1 MSLKVFRRPN
11 VHYILLLGILLLGL
25 GLRFWHL
32 DSKPLWL
39 DEVLSALFTMGRSY
53 QDIPREQFFSS
64 TALDQLFTLQPG
76 KTCSQIAQTIATES
90 VHPPLFFCLMHRWL
104 NLLHPNAENW
114 IWAIR
119 SLPALLGVGAIAAI
133 YYLNRIAFSK
143 TAGLA
148 GAALMAVSPFAVYLS
163 QEARHYTLPM
173 LLITLALAALVQM
186 QQDLARQSFR
196 PWVWLGWVA
205 LNSIGLY
212 VHYFFALAIVAQV
225 AALGGWMLERSLR
238 DTRAHPR
245 HHWGIF
251 AGAIAGIILCYLP
264 WIPTMISHAGRPETD
279 WLIPYKPDWL
289 DRVAPLYQTIVGWV
303 PMIIAL
309 PVENQPFTLKVTS
322 SLIIAVFMLWLISR
336 VVVEFRS
343 LWKTFSFRPAIVLLL
358 GFTLCVILEFFA
370 IVYVLGKDITVVPR
384 YNFVYYPGI
393 CALLG
398 ACFGNVGVRR
408 EALPWGAWTGG
419 IGRSLTILLLVGLI
433 SSGFVVN
440 GWVFQKSY
448 HPNKVAQDMAF
459 EPGQPLI
466 MIVGHASLQEIALGL
481 SFALELRKLYS
492 AEDVE
497 KSVRFAFFDRSQG
510 YQQMWKTLARVPQS
524 LPLPL
529 NLWVVASPGMR
540 TKDYPER
547 LRLAS
552 QPGQRRTLCQVDPE
566 EFHRIGFPYQL
577 FRCAVKG
584 SKNIL

>member
-1 MSLKVFRRPN
+1 VSLKVFRRPIA
-11 VHYILLLGILLLGL
+11 HYTILLAILLLGL

-53 QDIPREQFFSS
+53 QDIPREQFFPL
-64 TALDQLFTLQPG
+64 TALDQLFTLQTG
-76 KTCSQIAQTIATES
+76 TTCPQIAQTIATES

-104 NLLHPNAENW
+104 NLLHPNAKNW
-114 IWAIR
+114 VWAIR
-119 SLPALLGVGAIAAI
+119 SLPALFGVGAIGAI
-133 YYLNRIAFSK
+133 YYLNRVAFSK

-148 GAALMAVSPFAVYLS
+148 SAALMAVSPFAVYLS

-173 LLITLALAALVQM
+173 VLITLALAGLMQM
-186 QQDLARQSFR
+186 QQDLTRQAFR
-196 PWVWLGWVA
+196 PWVWLGWVV

-225 AALGGWMLERSLR
+225 IALGGWMLMGQRRPL
-238 DTRAHPR
+238 
-245 HHWGIF
+245 HHWGLLV
-251 AGAIAGIILCYLP
+251 GAIAGIILCDLP
-264 WIPTMISHAGRPETD
+264 WLPTLISHAGRPETD

-289 DRVAPLYQTIVGWV
+289 DRVAPLYQTVMGWV
-303 PMIIAL
+303 LMVIAL
-309 PVENQPFTLKVTS
+309 PVENQPFAIKIAS
-322 SLIIAVFMLWLISR
+322 SLIIAVFALWLIIC

-343 LWKTFSFRPAIVLLL
+343 LWKTFSFRPAIVLIL
-358 GFTLCVILEFFA
+358 GFTVCVILEFFA
-370 IVYVLGKDITVVPR
+370 IVYILGKDITVVPR
-384 YNFVYYPGI
+384 YNFVYYPGV

-398 ACFGNVGVRR
+398 ACFGGSGVRR
-408 EALPWGAWTGG
+408 ETLPWGVWMGG
-419 IGRSLTILLLVGLI
+419 VGRSLIILLLVGLI

-448 HPNKVAQDMAF
+448 HPDEVAQDMAL
-459 EPGQPLI
+459 EPDRPLI
-466 MIVGHASLQEIALGL
+466 VVVSYASIQEVALGL

-492 AEDVE
+492 VEDVE

-510 YQQMWKTLARVPQS
+510 YQQMWKTLARSPQP

-529 NLWVVASPGMR
+529 NMWVVASPGLR

-552 QPGQRRTLCQVDPE
+552 QPGQRRTICQIDPE

-584 SKNIL
+584 SKGSALK

>member
-1 MSLKVFRRPN
+1 VFFKVFRRPIA
-11 VHYILLLGILLLGL
+11 HYILLLAILLLGL

-39 DEVLSALFTMGRSY
+39 DEVLSALFTMGRSD
-53 QDIPREQFFSS
+53 QDIPREQFFPL

-76 KTCSQIAQTIATES
+76 ITCPQIAHTIATKS

-104 NLLHPNAENW
+104 NLLQPNANNW
-114 IWAIR
+114 VWAIR
-119 SLPALLGVGAIAAI
+119 SLPALFGVGAIGAS

-143 TAGLA
+143 SAGLA

-173 LLITLALAALVQM
+173 LLITLALAGLVQM
-186 QQDLARQSFR
+186 QQDLAQQAFR
-196 PWVWLGWVA
+196 PWVWLGWMA

-212 VHYFFALAIVAQV
+212 VHYFFVLALMAQIVALA
-225 AALGGWMLERSLR
+225 GWMLIGHRPL
-238 DTRAHPR
+238 
-245 HHWGIF
+245 HHWGLLG
-251 AGAIAGIILCYLP
+251 GAIAGIILCYLP
-264 WIPTMISHAGRPETD
+264 WLPTMISHAGRPETD

-289 DRVAPLYQTIVGWV
+289 DRVAPLYQMVVGWV
-303 PMIIAL
+303 LMVIAL
-309 PVENQPFTLKVTS
+309 PVENQPFTLKIVS
-322 SLIIAVFMLWLISR
+322 SLTIAVFALWLISR
-336 VVVEFRS
+336 VVVASRS
-343 LWKTFSFRPAIVLLL
+343 LWKTFSSRPAIVLLL

-370 IVYVLGKDITVVPR
+370 IVYILGKDITVVPR

-398 ACFGNVGVRR
+398 ACFGGTGARREILPWGIWMSGVRR
-408 EALPWGAWTGG
+408 
-419 IGRSLTILLLVGLI
+419 SLVILLLVGLI
-433 SSGFVVN
+433 SSGLVVN

-448 HPNKVAQDMAF
+448 HPDEVAQDMAL
-459 EPGQPLI
+459 EPDQPLI
-466 MIVGHASLQEIALGL
+466 VVVSYASLQEVALGL

-492 AEDVE
+492 VEDAE
-497 KSVRFAFFDRSQG
+497 KLVRFAFFDRSQG
-510 YQQMWKTLARVPQS
+510 YQQMWKTLARSPQP

-552 QPGQRRTLCQVDPE
+552 QPRQRRTICQVDSE

-584 SKNIL
+584 KKRP

>member
-1 MSLKVFRRPN
+1 MFLKVFRRPIA
-11 VHYILLLGILLLGL
+11 HYLLLLAILLLGL

-53 QDIPREQFFSS
+53 QDIPQEQFFPL
-64 TALDQLFTLQPG
+64 TALDQLFTLHPG
-76 KTCSQIAQTIATES
+76 TTCPQIAQTIATES

-104 NLLHPNAENW
+104 NLLQPNAENW
-114 IWAIR
+114 VWAIR
-119 SLPALLGVGAIAAI
+119 SLPALFGVGAIGAV
-133 YYLNRIAFSK
+133 YYLNRVAFSK
-143 TAGLA
+143 SAGLA

-173 LLITLALAALVQM
+173 LLITLALAGLVQM
-186 QQDLARQSFR
+186 QQDLAQQAFR
-196 PWVWLGWVA
+196 PWVWLGWIV
-205 LNSIGLY
+205 LNSVGLY

-225 AALGGWMLERSLR
+225 MALSRWMLIGQRRPL
-238 DTRAHPR
+238 
-245 HHWGIF
+245 HHWGLLL
-251 AGAIAGIILCYLP
+251 GAIAGIILCYLP
-264 WIPTMISHAGRPETD
+264 WLPTMISHAGRPETD

-289 DRVAPLYQTIVGWV
+289 DRVAPLYQMVMGWV
-303 PMIIAL
+303 LMVVAL
-309 PVENQPFTLKVTS
+309 PVENQPFTIKLTS
-322 SLIIAVFMLWLISR
+322 SLIIAVFTLWLISR
-336 VVVEFRS
+336 VVMRSRS
-343 LWKTFSFRPAIVLLL
+343 LWKTLAFRPAIGLLS

-370 IVYVLGKDITVVPR
+370 IVYILGKDITVVPR
-384 YNFVYYPGI
+384 YNFVYYPGV

-398 ACFGNVGVRR
+398 VCFGGTGVRR
-408 EALPWGAWTGG
+408 EPLPWGIWMSG

-448 HPNKVAQDMAF
+448 HPDEVAQDMVL
-459 EPGQPLI
+459 EPNQPLI
-466 MIVGHASLQEIALGL
+466 VVVSYASLQEIALGL

-492 AEDVE
+492 VEAAE

-510 YQQMWKTLARVPQS
+510 YQQMWKTLARSPQP

-529 NLWVVASPGMR
+529 NLWVVASPGTR
-540 TKDYPER
+540 TKNYPGR

-552 QPGQRRTLCQVDPE
+552 QPGQRRTICQVDPE

-584 SKNIL
+584 SQRR